1 MQVTLSL
8 SLSLLLAVLC
18 SLSLSVSVSVS
29 LSFVCLIDSG
39 RWIDIWRTRWDREL
53 AVAATRSLIFWLSVT
68 RPKGCSVS
76 RVFAVQS
83 VVYRFF
89 ERLSATV
96 YSMRRYLFSYRFP
109 TSIQSLSLSLSLLS
123 FLSFLFFF
131 FRAVSFTVSNNMFT
145 QILNELYLGSTVEQR
160 YIIRFRSR

>member
-8 SLSLLLAVLC
+8 SLSLLLTVLC
-18 SLSLSVSVSVS
+18 SLSVSVSVS

-96 YSMRRYLFSYRFP
+96 YSCAVTYFHIDSQLVSSAFP
-109 TSIQSLSLSLSLLS
+109 SLSLSLLS

-131 FRAVSFTVSNNMFT
+131 FRPVSFTVSNNMFT